1 MYWVTSFARPV
12 VEKLGLPMI
21 LRSFFQSV
29 KQGKRFCLLMVVLL
43 NLPIASVYLPTA
55 IAQEKLQDF
64 DYWAS
69 LCSSLVKS
77 RKYKEAVEACNQ
89 AITLNTNEPIA
100 WLERGD
106 AMAGQ
111 GMYIEAVVSYD
122 RFIKLKPDNSGGL
135 AKRCGALMELERY
148 EDAIA
153 SCELALRLDQNWA
166 DASPAMVWYIQ
177 GALLKR
183 AGKMAE
189 ALESLGLAIRSNPN
203 YSLALTERCDIFV
216 ALDRSADAIQ
226 DCDRAIKV
234 NANWGRSTPAIAWK
248 TKGKVQNQLKRF
260 DEALFSYDKAVAIE
274 PTNAQ
279 AWAEQGMILWRLG
292 RYAEALASQEWSL
305 KAKEKYSLA
314 LANSCAALNQLRQYK
329 EALVACNAA
338 LQEGDQQ
345 WDYLGPAWAWDQRA
359 NALNGLGKY
368 EEALA
373 SANRAIS
380 LQPSQASFWGNRAAT
395 LWALGRF
402 DLALSS
408 TNQAIA
414 LNQNSSSAWF
424 NHGRILTSLG
434 RSEEALKAYDK
445 AIEGDA
451 NIGSQIFLADI
462 WTNKSALLWRLN
474 RFQESLMASQQ
485 ALGINP
491 KSDTAWFNRG
501 LAMMSLGRNAEAAT
515 AYGRAIAIDVKNA
528 DYWTGRGLALLAL
541 NSNADALVSFEQAL
555 KLNPSQM
562 QATTN
567 KAIAIERLKPKP
579 VKP

>member
-1 MYWVTSFARPV
+1 V
-12 VEKLGLPMI
+12 I
-21 LRSFFQSV
+21 LRSFFQSFRR
-29 KQGKRFCLLMVVLL
+29 GKRFWLILLLLL
-43 NLPIASVYLPTA
+43 NLPIASVSIAPKA

-77 RKYKEAVEACNQ
+77 RKYKDAVEACNQ

-106 AMAGQ
+106 AMIGLA
-111 GMYIEAVVSYD
+111 MYTEAVVSYD
-122 RFIKLKPDNSGGL
+122 RFIKLQPEHSGAL
-135 AKRCGALMELERY
+135 AKRCEALNELERY

-153 SCELALRLDQNWA
+153 SCELALRLDQNWD

-183 AGKMAE
+183 SGKLAE
-189 ALESLGLAIRSNPN
+189 ALESLELAIRSNPN
-203 YSLALTERCDIFV
+203 YSRALTERCDVF
-216 ALDRSADAIQ
+216 RSLNRESDAIK

-234 NANWGRSTPAIAWK
+234 DANWGNASPALAWK
-248 TKGKVQNQLKRF
+248 TKGKVQSKLKRF
-260 DEALFSYDKAVAIE
+260 DEALFAYDKAVAIE

-292 RYAEALASQEWSL
+292 RYAEALASQEWAL

-314 LANSCAALNQLRQYK
+314 LANSCASLNQLRQYK
-329 EALVACNAA
+329 EALEACNAA

-345 WDYLGPAWAWDQRA
+345 WDELGPAWAWDQRA
-359 NALNGLGKY
+359 NALSGLGKY

-373 SANRAIS
+373 SANRAIA
-380 LQPSQASFWGNRAAT
+380 LQPNQASFWGNRAAT

-414 LNQNSSSAWF
+414 INQNSSIAWF
-424 NHGRILTSLG
+424 NHGRILVSLG
-434 RSEEALKAYDK
+434 RTEEALTAYDK
-445 AIEGDA
+445 AIAGDA
-451 NIGSQIFLADI
+451 NIGSRILLADI

-474 RFQESLMASQQ
+474 RFQESLVTSQQ

-491 KSDTAWFNRG
+491 KSDIAWFNRG
-501 LAMMSLGRNAEAAT
+501 LAMMSLGRNQDAVV
-515 AYGRAIAIDVKNA
+515 AYSRAIAIDLKNA

-541 NSNADALVSFEQAL
+541 DKNADALVSFEQAL
-555 KLNPSQM
+555 KLNPSQT
-562 QATTN
+562 QAIIN
-567 KAIAIERLKPKP
+567 KAIAVERLKPKP
-579 VKP
+579 AKP

>member
-1 MYWVTSFARPV
+1 M
-12 VEKLGLPMI
+12 VEKLGVLTI
-21 LRSFFQSV
+21 LRSFSQSV
-29 KQGKRFCLLMVVLL
+29 KQGKRFWLVMIVLL
-43 NLPIASVYLPTA
+43 NLPIASIFIALWVTPVA
-55 IAQEKLQDF
+55 IAQDKLQDF

-106 AMAGQ
+106 AMVGLA
-111 GMYIEAVVSYD
+111 MYTEAVVSYD
-122 RFIKLKPDNSGGL
+122 RFIKLQPENSGAL
-135 AKRCGALMELERY
+135 AKRCGALMELARY

-153 SCELALRLDQNWA
+153 SCELALRLDKNWA

-183 AGKMAE
+183 EGKLAE

-216 ALDRSADAIQ
+216 ALDRAADAIQ

-234 NANWGRSTPAIAWK
+234 NANWGNATPAIAWK
-248 TKGKVQNQLKRF
+248 TKGKVQNQLQRF
-260 DEALFSYDKAVAIE
+260 DEALFAYDKAVAIE

-292 RYAEALASQEWSL
+292 RYAEALSSQEWAL

-329 EALVACNAA
+329 EALTACNSA

-345 WDYLGPAWAWDQRA
+345 WDYLGAAWAWDQRA
-359 NALNGLGKY
+359 NALTGLGKY

-373 SANRAIS
+373 SANRAIT
-380 LQPSQASFWGNRAAT
+380 LKPNQASFWGNRAAT

-424 NHGRILTSLG
+424 NHGRILASLG
-434 RSEEALKAYDK
+434 RTEEALKAYDK
-445 AIEGDA
+445 AIQGDA

-474 RFQESLMASQQ
+474 RFNESIAASQQ
-485 ALGINP
+485 AIGINP
-491 KSDTAWFNRG
+491 KSDTAWFNLG
-501 LAMMSLGRNAEAAT
+501 LALMSIERNAEAAV
-515 AYGRAIAIDVKNA
+515 AYSRAIAIDVKNA

-541 NSNADALVSFEQAL
+541 NSNADALVAFDQAL
-555 KLNPSQM
+555 KLNPSQT
-562 QATTN
+562 QAVIN

>member
-1 MYWVTSFARPV
+1 MLYCKVTLSKPV
-12 VEKLGLPMI
+12 VEDGKLGVSVI
-21 LRSFFQSV
+21 LRSLFQSV
-29 KQGKRFCLLMVVLL
+29 KRGKRLGLFLMVLL
-43 NLPIASVYLPTA
+43 NLPVPIA

-77 RKYKEAVEACNQ
+77 RKYKDAEEACNQ

-106 AMAGQ
+106 AMVGQ
-111 GMYIEAVVSYD
+111 SKYIEAVVSYD
-122 RFIKLKPDNSGGL
+122 RFIKLQPNNSGAL
-135 AKRCGALMELERY
+135 AKRCGALNELERY

-153 SCELALRLDQNWA
+153 SCELALRLDQNWD

-177 GALLKR
+177 GLLLKR
-183 AGKMAE
+183 AGKLAE
-189 ALESLGLAIRSNPN
+189 SLESLGLAIRSNPN
-203 YSLALTERCDIFV
+203 YSLALSERCEVFIS
-216 ALDRSADAIQ
+216 LDRAADALQ

-234 NANWGRSTPAIAWK
+234 NANWGKATPALAWK
-248 TKGKVQNQLKRF
+248 NKGKVQSQLQRF
-260 DEALFSYDKAVAIE
+260 DDALFAYDKAVAIE

-292 RYAEALASQEWSL
+292 RYAEALASQEWAL

-329 EALVACNAA
+329 EALAACNSAI
-338 LQEGDQQ
+338 QEGDQQ

-359 NALNGLGKY
+359 NALTGLGKY

-373 SANRAIS
+373 SANRAIA
-380 LQPSQASFWGNRAAT
+380 LKPNHASFWGNRAAT

-414 LNQNSSSAWF
+414 LKQNSSSAWF
-424 NHGRILTSLG
+424 NHGRILASLG
-434 RSEEALKAYDK
+434 RTEEALKAYDN
-445 AIEGDA
+445 AIQGDA

-474 RFQESLMASQQ
+474 RFRESIVASQE
-485 ALGINP
+485 AIGINP
-491 KSDTAWFNRG
+491 KSDTAWFNLG
-501 LAMMSLGRNAEAAT
+501 LALMSLDRYAEAAT
-515 AYGRAIAIDVKNA
+515 AYSRAIAIDVKNA

-541 NSNADALVSFEQAL
+541 NSNADALVALEQAL
-555 KLNPSQM
+555 KLNPNQT
-562 QATTN
+562 QALLN
-567 KAIAIERLKPKP
+567 KPIAIERLKPKP

>member
-1 MYWVTSFARPV
+1 MIENSGVPV
-12 VEKLGLPMI
+12 I
-21 LRSFFQSV
+21 LRSFFRSF
-29 KQGKRFCLLMVVLL
+29 KQGKRFWLLMMVLL
-43 NLPIASVYLPTA
+43 NLPFAVPA

-106 AMAGQ
+106 AMIGLA
-111 GMYIEAVVSYD
+111 MYTEAVVSYD
-122 RFIKLKPDNSGGL
+122 RFIKLQPENSGAL
-135 AKRCGALMELERY
+135 AKRCSALNELERY
-148 EDAIA
+148 EDAVA
-153 SCELALRLDQNWA
+153 SCELALRLDKNWD

-203 YSLALTERCDIFV
+203 YSLALTERCDIFIS
-216 ALDRSADAIQ
+216 LDRAADAIQ

-234 NANWGRSTPAIAWK
+234 NANWGKATPAIAWK
-248 TKGKVQNQLKRF
+248 TKGKVQSQLQRY
-260 DEALFSYDKAVAIE
+260 DDALFAYDKAVAIE

-292 RYAEALASQEWSL
+292 RYAEALASQEWAL

-329 EALVACNAA
+329 EALAACNSA

-373 SANRAIS
+373 SANRAIALKS
-380 LQPSQASFWGNRAAT
+380 NQASFWANRAAT
-395 LWALGRF
+395 LWSLGRF

-414 LNQNSSSAWF
+414 LNQNSSNAWF
-424 NHGRILTSLG
+424 NHGRILASLG
-434 RSEEALKAYDK
+434 RTEEALQAYDK
-445 AIEGDA
+445 AIQGDA

-462 WTNKSALLWRLN
+462 LTNKAALLWRLN
-474 RFQESLMASQQ
+474 RFRESINVSRQ
-485 ALGINP
+485 AVGINP
-491 KSDTAWFNRG
+491 KSDTAWFNLG
-501 LAMMSLGRNAEAAT
+501 LALMSVDRYAESAV
-515 AYGRAIAIDVKNA
+515 AYSRAIAIDVKNA

-541 NSNADALVSFEQAL
+541 NSNADALVAFEQAL
-555 KLNPSQM
+555 KLDPSQT
-562 QATTN
+562 QAITN
-567 KAIAIERLKPKP
+567 KAIAIDRLKPKP
-579 VKP
+579 AKP